1 MGVGIPTLE
10 RERARTPGLRPGKA
24 GGSGLRSVG
33 PPGSEPRVRDFALAD
48 FTGKI
53 AAGFELP
60 DLERAIARLVD
71 PGAATKTLHWGRN
84 YLYLTRCETAAG
96 PLEVVVK
103 QFRNAGPRDRLRRRL
118 GGSKAAKSWRVAK
131 AMAAAG
137 IATPEPLL
145 LIESRCPTGPS
156 FYVCRYLAG
165 GVEARYPLRA
175 ANTGRLDEL
184 FPALDLPRFLRELG
198 GFVRRLHDAGFWH
211 RDLSSGNILVRG
223 LDADGAA
230 AAADEAHG
238 RTAGN
243 AGGRAANGAMADG
256 IADAAADGLEG
267 TAADGAEEER
277 TAGGAAGG
285 SYDFYDFSL
294 VDLNRARP
302 GRRLSLSQR
311 ARDLSRMNVLQPEHR
326 RLFLAGYWRREGGPP
341 ALGRALYSF
350 YFHTFLWKNRWKKR
364 LRRGRPAGSP
374 RRAVRVPHAHIPE
387 APAGAPARDQIVWDR
402 LSDQPH
408 QHAGRLSKLRVRLA
422 DASIHA
428 TTAATVAR
436 ALPRVWRRYR
446 ELPRE
451 LYGGPVPWDGA
462 GVCLR
467 PWPEAP
473 EALLALVEQLGTRH
487 LLLRLHPWQED
498 HRPEEELA
506 AELSRRGYD
515 LTFALPQNRELVRDP
530 ARWRASLACL
540 GERFTPYGKRFQ
552 IGQAINRSKWGVWNL
567 RDYVE
572 LARGAEE
579 VLRRYPGVE
588 LLGPAV
594 IDFEYHL
601 TIAVLNLPGAGF
613 HFDAVSGLLYV
624 DRSGPPEGR
633 QLGFDAVDKVRLL
646 RAIADTGV
654 NCRKG
659 QEGTV
664 GQEGA
669 VGEGRCWITEMNWP
683 LWEGPHSPAG
693 RNVSVDEDTQADYLV
708 RYYLLTLGTGLVER
722 VFWWQLVARGYGLV
736 DPGEAPEGRCRPSFL
751 ALRTLLRELE
761 GCHLEE
767 VLPAPLPAR
776 LYRFRKPDGSD
787 LVAGWSPVR
796 RQTRLPRPAARVVGR
811 DGGVLPVPGGSEVEL
826 VPAPA
831 YFHLVRD

>member
-1 MGVGIPTLE
+1 MGL
-10 RERARTPGLRPGKA
+10 
-24 GGSGLRSVG
+24 
-33 PPGSEPRVRDFALAD
+33 PGSEPRVRDFALAD

-60 DLERAIARLVD
+60 DLDRAIARLID

-118 GGSKAAKSWRVAK
+118 GGSKAAKSWRVAQ

-137 IATPEPLL
+137 VATPEPLL

-175 ANTGRLDEL
+175 ANAGRLGEL

-198 GFVRRLHDAGFWH
+198 AFVRRLHDAGFWH

-223 LDADGAA
+223 LEAEGAA
-230 AAADEAHG
+230 EKSPDAV
-238 RTAGN
+238 
-243 AGGRAANGAMADG
+243 GGA
-256 IADAAADGLEG
+256 ADAAAGGTAGGAEDMAAGGAGG
-267 TAADGAEEER
+267 TAADGA
-277 TAGGAAGG
+277 
-285 SYDFYDFSL
+285 YDFYDFSL

-302 GRRLSLSQR
+302 GHRLSLSQR
-311 ARDLSRMNVLQPEHR
+311 ARDLSRMNVLLPEHR

-341 ALGRALYSF
+341 ALGRALYSC
-350 YFHTFLWKNRWKKR
+350 YFHAFLWKNRWKKR

-387 APAGAPARDQIVWDR
+387 APAGARARDQIVWDR

-408 QHAGRLSKLRVRLA
+408 QHAGRLSKLRVRMA

-451 LYGGPVPWDGA
+451 LYGGPVPWNGA

-498 HRPEEELA
+498 HRAEEELA

-515 LTFALPQNRELVRDP
+515 LTFALPQNRDLVRDP

-540 GERFTPYGKRFQ
+540 GERFTPYGRRFQ

-654 NCRKG
+654 NCRR
-659 QEGTV
+659 

-669 VGEGRCWITEMNWP
+669 AEAEGPAEKARQGRCWITEMNWP

-736 DPGEAPEGRCRPSFL
+736 DPGEAPGGRCRPSFL
-751 ALRTLLRELE
+751 ALRTMLRELE
-761 GCHLEE
+761 GCRLEE
-767 VLPAPLPAR
+767 VLPAPPPAR
-776 LYRFRKPDGSD
+776 LYRFRRPDGGD
-787 LVAGWSPVR
+787 VVAGWSPVR
-796 RQTRLPRPAARVVGR
+796 RQGRLPRPAARVVER
-811 DGGVLPVPGGSEVEL
+811 DGGALPVPAGSEVEL
-826 VPAPA
+826 LPTPA
-831 YFHLVRD
+831 YFHLVRG

>member
-1 MGVGIPTLE
+1 MG
-10 RERARTPGLRPGKA
+10 
-24 GGSGLRSVG
+24 S
-33 PPGSEPRVRDFALAD
+33 PGSRRSEKGVRDFALAD

-53 AAGFELP
+53 AAGFELL
-60 DLERAIARLVD
+60 DLERAIARLID

-118 GGSKAAKSWRVAK
+118 GGSKAAKSWRVAQ

-165 GVEARYPLRA
+165 AVEARYLLRA
-175 ANTGRLDEL
+175 ANAGRLGEL

-211 RDLSSGNILVRG
+211 RDLSSGNVLVRG
-223 LDADGAA
+223 LEAEGAA
-230 AAADEAHG
+230 AAA
-238 RTAGN
+238 
-243 AGGRAANGAMADG
+243 AGGA
-256 IADAAADGLEG
+256 EG
-267 TAADGAEEER
+267 TAADGA
-277 TAGGAAGG
+277 
-285 SYDFYDFSL
+285 YDFYDFSL

-311 ARDLSRMNVLQPEHR
+311 ARDLSRMNVLRPEHR

-350 YFHTFLWKNRWKKR
+350 YFSAFLWKNRWKKR
-364 LRRGRPAGSP
+364 LRRGRPSGSP
-374 RRAVRVPHAHIPE
+374 RRAMRVPHAHIPE

-422 DASIHA
+422 DTAIHA

-498 HRPEEELA
+498 HQAEEELA

-515 LTFALPQNRELVRDP
+515 LTFALPQNRDLVRDP

-579 VLRRYPGVE
+579 VLRGYPGVE

-601 TIAVLNLPGAGF
+601 TIAVLNLPDAGF

-646 RAIADTGV
+646 RAIADTGT
-654 NCRKG
+654 NCRLG
-659 QEGTV
+659 QDGAEKPGEKA
-664 GQEGA
+664 GQGQ
-669 VGEGRCWITEMNWP
+669 GRCWITEMNWP

-751 ALRTLLRELE
+751 ALQTMLRELA
-761 GCHLEE
+761 GCRMEE
-767 VLPAPLPAR
+767 VLPAPPPAR
-776 LYRFRKPDGSD
+776 LYRFRRSDGGD
-787 LVAGWSPVR
+787 VVAGWSPVR
-796 RQTRLPRPAARVVGR
+796 RQGRLPRPAARVVGR
-811 DGGVLPVPGGSEVEL
+811 DGGALPAPAGIEVEL
-826 VPAPA
+826 LPAPA
-831 YFHLVRD
+831 YFHLSPN